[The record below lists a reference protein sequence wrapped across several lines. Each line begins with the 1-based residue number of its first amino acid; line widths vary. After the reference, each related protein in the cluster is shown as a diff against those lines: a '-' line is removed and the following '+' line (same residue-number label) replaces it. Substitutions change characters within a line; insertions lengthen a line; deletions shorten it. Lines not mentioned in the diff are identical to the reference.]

1 MMSDQIPDDELRKS
15 LGESF
20 NIFQATVAMCSI
32 FLGFV
37 FAGLI
42 QLLGG
47 SESLTADRQ
56 WVVRVLVLALLLLLG
71 SLIGFHMT
79 ANQTVRYW
87 RVFFPD
93 SMARTVASVM
103 FQLGIIAMLMVIALL
118 LFGKSERALGWLVT
132 VIAIGM
138 FPLVFKVGSV
148 HQRAP
153 YIRVVDK
160 LRGSRSPQHSSPPD
174 ESGP

>member
-1 MMSDQIPDDELRKS
+1 MNDRIPDDELRKS

-47 SESLTADRQ
+47 SESLSTDRQ
-56 WVVRVLVLALLLLLG
+56 WVVRVLVLALLLFLG

-87 RVFFPD
+87 KVFFPN
-93 SMARTVASVM
+93 SRARTVASIM
-103 FQLGIIAMLMVIALL
+103 FQLGIISMLMVIALL
-118 LFGKSERALGWLVT
+118 LFSKSEHLFGWLVT
-132 VIAIGM
+132 VIALVM
-138 FPLVFKVGSV
+138 FPLVFKAGNV
-148 HQRAP
+148 HRLAP
-153 YIRVVDK
+153 YIRKVDEFRVAK
-160 LRGSRSPQHSSPPD
+160 G
-174 ESGP
+174 EENA